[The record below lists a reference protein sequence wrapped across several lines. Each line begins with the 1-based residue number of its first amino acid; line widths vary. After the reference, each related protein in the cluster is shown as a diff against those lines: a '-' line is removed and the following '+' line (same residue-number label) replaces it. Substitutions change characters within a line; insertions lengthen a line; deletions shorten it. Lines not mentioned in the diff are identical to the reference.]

1 MLTHSLAVLK
11 KALYASKALLRSS
24 MALRPINMK
33 AIHGVNFKEFKVRRS
48 YSVVSW
54 ACLHI
59 ILPSLAHSVI
69 DSIPVWFGYPQYY
82 KIETYR
88 VIEY

>member
-1 MLTHSLAVLK
+1 
-11 KALYASKALLRSS
+11 

-69 DSIPVWFGYPQYY
+69 DSIPVWFFRFFLVLEAYDPFWV
-82 KIETYR
+82 YR
-88 VIEY
+88 KFGSVRITKLGTL